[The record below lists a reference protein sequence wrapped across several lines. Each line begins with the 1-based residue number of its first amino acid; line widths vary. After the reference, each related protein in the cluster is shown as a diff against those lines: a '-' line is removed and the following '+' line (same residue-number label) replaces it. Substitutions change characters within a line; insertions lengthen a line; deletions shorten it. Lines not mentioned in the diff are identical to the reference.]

1 MLKAEDF
8 LFWMVHS
15 SIFVNSKILETFWF
29 YDFVIKIFS
38 IALNLYKS
46 SLFMVIKIFQ
56 LDRNKNFN
64 FWIVDRSGDRFCKAW
79 TESFGTITLE
89 WFVATKLAN
98 TLKIDNSLKGQII
111 TRSRFLWMTG
121 LVKLFYWPVELGF
134 KSDWPWKNGCSLKLL
149 TWIIQK

>member
-1 MLKAEDF
+1 
-8 LFWMVHS
+8 MVHS

-29 YDFVIKIFS
+29 YDFVIKILS
-38 IALNLYKS
+38 IAFTCIKAHYLWKSKFFNLTEIRIS
-46 SLFMVIKIFQ
+46 ISE
-56 LDRNKNFN
+56 
-64 FWIVDRSGDRFCKAW
+64 SW
-79 TESFGTITLE
+79 TVLETVFAKREPKFGTITLE

-98 TLKIDNSLKGQII
+98 ILKIDNSLKGQII

-134 KSDWPWKNGCSLKLL
+134 KSDWPWRNGCRLKLL